1 MIKKE
6 RIEIR
11 HDPAYI
17 FIWLTETAV
26 LVLFMLQSLSPTSGD
41 QTTDSRVRNTMIFLL
56 IKVGGNIIEA
66 HVKHENYYVN

>member
-1 MIKKE
+1 MIKKKE
-6 RIEIR
+6 DIR

-26 LVLFMLQSLSPTSGD
+26 LVLFILQSLSPTSGD
-41 QTTDSRVRNTMIFLL
+41 QTTDSRVGNSMLFLL

-66 HVKHENYYVN
+66 HVKHEHYYVK